1 MEIDK
6 QNGKI
11 AFCDSLHKYWDITDE
26 SKKYI
31 SVTTLI
37 ERYGQPFNEAF
48 WSNYKAL

>member
-6 QNGKI
+6 QNGNVVFNN
-11 AFCDSLHKYWDITDE
+11 AFHKYWDITDE